1 MTKEEYKILKNII
14 AEGYKLKLQHSNT
27 EWRKA
32 LENAEQLLIE
42 EKQKLNS
49 K

>member
-1 MTKEEYKILKNII
+1 MTKEEYKILKNIV
-14 AEGYKLKLQHSNT
+14 AEGYKLKSQHSNP

-32 LENAEQLLIE
+32 LENAEQLLID
-42 EKQKLNS
+42 EKEKIN